1 MKNWKFFFKKEKKKK
16 YFLKI
21 INFLKQEYHKKKII
35 YPAKKNIF
43 QIFKLIKFNKI
54 KVVILGQDP
63 YCNKNQA
70 HGLAFSVLPKIK
82 KLPPSIINIYKELK
96 NEFSWFKKPKNG
108 YLINWVKQGVFLF
121 NTILTVEKNLP
132 CSHKNIGWEI
142 FSNNII
148 KYINLYLQNIVFI
161 LWGKY
166 AQKKIQF
173 INKKKHLILTSS
185 HPSPLSFN
193 KGFLGCNHFK
203 KTNIFLK
210 KNNINPIN
218 W

>member
-1 MKNWKFFFKKEKKKK
+1 MINWKNIFHQEKKKK

-21 INFLKQEYHKKKII
+21 IKFLINEYKKKII
-35 YPAKKNIF
+35 YPKKKHIF
-43 QIFKLIKFNKI
+43 KLFKLIKFNEI

-70 HGLAFSVLPKIK
+70 HGLAFSVPPNIKCPK
-82 KLPPSIINIYKELK
+82 SIINIYKEIK
-96 NEFSWFKKPKNG
+96 YEYNNFKVPSHGN
-108 YLINWVKQGVFLF
+108 LINWVKQGVFLF
-121 NTILTVEKNLP
+121 NTILTVEKNKP

-148 KYINLYLQNIVFI
+148 KYINLYLKNIVFI

-166 AQKKIQF
+166 AQKKVF
-173 INKKKHLILTSS
+173 LINKKKHLILTAA
-185 HPSPLSFN
+185 HPSPLSVKNFF
-193 KGFLGCNHFK
+193 KCNHFK
-203 KTNIFLK
+203 KTNIYLK
-210 KNNINPIN
+210 KKKIKPII

>member
-1 MKNWKFFFKKEKKKK
+1 MINWKKIFQKEKKKK
-16 YFLKI
+16 YFTKI
-21 INFLKQEYHKKKII
+21 INFLNKEYNKKKTI
-35 YPAKKNIF
+35 YPNKKNIF
-43 QIFKLIKFNKI
+43 QIFKLIKFNNI

-70 HGLAFSVLPKIK
+70 HGLAFSLLPNIK
-82 KLPPSIINIYKELK
+82 KLPQSIINIYKELK
-96 NEFSWFKKPKNG
+96 YEYSNFKIPSNG
-108 YLINWVKQGVFLF
+108 YLINWVKQGVFLL
-121 NTILTVEKNLP
+121 NTILTVEKKKP

-148 KYINLYLQNIVFI
+148 KYINLYLNNIVFI

-166 AQKKIQF
+166 AQKKKYI
-173 INKKKHLILTSS
+173 INNKKHLILTSS
-185 HPSPLSFN
+185 HPSPLSAKKSF
-193 KGFLGCNHFK
+193 FGCNHFK

-210 KNNINPIN
+210 KKKKTKIL

>member
-1 MKNWKFFFKKEKKKK
+1 MKNWKFFFQKEKKKK

-35 YPAKKNIF
+35 YPSKKNIF

-70 HGLAFSVLPKIK
+70 HGLAFSVLPNIK

-96 NEFSWFKKPKNG
+96 NEFFWFKQPKNG
-108 YLINWVKQGVFLF
+108 YLLNWVKQGVFLF
-121 NTILTVEKNLP
+121 NTILTVEKNIP

-142 FSNNII
+142 FSDNII
-148 KYINLYLQNIVFI
+148 KYISLYLKNIVFL

-166 AQKKIQF
+166 AQKKIKF
-173 INKKKHLILTSS
+173 INNKKHLILTSS